1 MTKIRPQLIIE
12 NPAQVVSCVG
22 DKMSDICPLTNVAIV
37 IKDEV
42 IIEICSQKEVNKR
55 YVRDNRN
62 VIDATGKVVAP
73 GFVDSH
79 THLVF
84 YGSRVE
90 EYAAKLFGNVEEN
103 VKKLEMKTGPNR
115 TIELTRDQP
124 ASELLN
130 QSKKE
135 CIQCSSMVQQQLK
148 VKVDMV

>member
-12 NPAQVVSCVG
+12 NAAQVVSCVG

-37 IKDEV
+37 IQDGV
-42 IIEICSQKEVNKR
+42 IIEVCSQEGVKNH
-55 YVRDNRN
+55 YIRDNHN

-90 EYAAKLFGNVEEN
+90 EYAAKLYGNAEEN
-103 VKKLEMKTGPNR
+103 LKELEIKTGPNR
-115 TIELTRDQP
+115 TIELTRNQP
-124 ASELLN
+124 ASELLS